1 MKTRVKI
8 CGITNRKDAFLAADL
23 GAFAAGFVFYRGS
36 KRCVTPG
43 ETRRIVASL
52 PSSIVTIGVFV
63 EEKPAEIMEAKRYCG
78 LDRVQVYDAGKWAAA
93 GYDGDTIIAAYRV
106 SSKEDIERANSL
118 PYLPLFDTGIP
129 GTWGGNG
136 KRFDWT
142 MLEGFGRPYVLAGGI
157 TADNIDE
164 ALRLGPFAV
173 DISSG
178 VEISPGKKDPKKLRA
193 LFERIEARTR

>member
-93 GYDGDTIIAAYRV
+93 GYDGDTIIAVYRV